1 MKYHLQEK
9 TTLCT
14 SLAIARGNLLGE
26 LGKTLDVE
34 IDDDSS
40 ETTRQ
45 FHTGRYPPPESIT
58 ILSVLHSG
66 LYFFVN
72 SYEVDLLGTTIQM
85 RE

>member
-26 LGKTLDVE
+26 LGKILAVE

-45 FHTGRYPPPESIT
+45 FHTGRYPPPE
-58 ILSVLHSG
+58 
-66 LYFFVN
+66 
-72 SYEVDLLGTTIQM
+72 
-85 RE
+85 